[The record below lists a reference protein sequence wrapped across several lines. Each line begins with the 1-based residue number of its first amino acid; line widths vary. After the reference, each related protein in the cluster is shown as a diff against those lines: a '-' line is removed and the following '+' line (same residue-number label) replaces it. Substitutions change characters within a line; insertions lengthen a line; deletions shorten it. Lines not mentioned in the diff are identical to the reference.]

1 MSNTADRLDPVLVH
15 VITAFAATAAIM
27 FTIVMPTA
35 YFVSVHTA
43 KNSEIAAEAKLG
55 STMLT
60 QLASDN
66 AELWT
71 YENARIQGLLMLL
84 GTPPEPEQR
93 IVFAANGALIVSQ
106 GSEPIPP
113 FIAAKSPVYD
123 SGMIV
128 GQVEVRRSQL
138 LEIKIAGAIGVLAAL
153 LGTLGF
159 AALRWLPL
167 RLLKRALARSAH
179 LATHD
184 VLTGLPNRTLF
195 HDHLKQTVAWSRREG
210 ASLAVLYIDL
220 DRFKEINDTLGH
232 ATGDRLLVAVADRLR
247 ACVREID
254 TLARLGGDE
263 FAIIQAGARQL
274 ADTELL
280 AQRLIDAMDE
290 VFELD
295 GNRITVAV
303 SVGIAIRSITDLV
316 VSSSEAGILLQ
327 EADVALYRAKEEGR
341 GIYRFF
347 AADMNQKLLERRA
360 LEADILEALEK
371 GQFRLHYQPQ
381 FDLHD
386 GQITGAEAL
395 LRWRH
400 PRRGEMSPEL
410 FIPLAEE
417 TELIVRIGNWVLYQA
432 CRQAAQW
439 PGLRC
444 IAVNVSPVQFRRGGF
459 VEQVQ
464 NALQQTGLD
473 PARLEVEITEGV
485 LLHET
490 EGTLATLRRLRDI
503 GVVIAMDDFGTGY
516 SSLGYL
522 RKFRFD
528 KIKID
533 ASFIRA
539 LGVDVHAA
547 EIVRAVVR
555 MSHAMGI
562 RVNAEGVEHEHQ
574 AKLLREEGCEEV
586 QGFMYSKPLSA
597 TDFGELL
604 ASGLAQ
610 RQRLPALANVA

>member
-303 SVGIAIRSITDLV
+303 SVRHCDPQHHRPCGFLV
-316 VSSSEAGILLQ
+316 GGGHPAAG
-327 EADVALYRAKEEGR
+327 G
-341 GIYRFF
+341 
-347 AADMNQKLLERRA
+347 
-360 LEADILEALEK
+360 
-371 GQFRLHYQPQ
+371 
-381 FDLHD
+381 
-386 GQITGAEAL
+386 
-395 LRWRH
+395 
-400 PRRGEMSPEL
+400 
-410 FIPLAEE
+410 
-417 TELIVRIGNWVLYQA
+417 
-432 CRQAAQW
+432 
-439 PGLRC
+439 
-444 IAVNVSPVQFRRGGF
+444 
-459 VEQVQ
+459 
-464 NALQQTGLD
+464 
-473 PARLEVEITEGV
+473 
-485 LLHET
+485 
-490 EGTLATLRRLRDI
+490 
-503 GVVIAMDDFGTGY
+503 
-516 SSLGYL
+516 
-522 RKFRFD
+522 
-528 KIKID
+528 
-533 ASFIRA
+533 
-539 LGVDVHAA
+539 
-547 EIVRAVVR
+547 
-555 MSHAMGI
+555 
-562 RVNAEGVEHEHQ
+562 
-574 AKLLREEGCEEV
+574 
-586 QGFMYSKPLSA
+586 
-597 TDFGELL
+597 
-604 ASGLAQ
+604 
-610 RQRLPALANVA
+610 